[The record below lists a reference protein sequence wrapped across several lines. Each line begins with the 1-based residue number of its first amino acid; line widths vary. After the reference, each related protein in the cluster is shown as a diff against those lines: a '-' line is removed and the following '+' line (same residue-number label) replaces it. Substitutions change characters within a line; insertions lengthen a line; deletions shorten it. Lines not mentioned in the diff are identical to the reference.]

1 MQAQSVV
8 IHSSVSL
15 SISIIYCA
23 TEAPNTGLF
32 SINLQQSITISQAR
46 QEWVPVILLGNVPTA
61 PPLKLKEDHS
71 HIMYWSQEDFN
82 CAESKQVSGETS
94 GDVST
99 NNTASPQEPQDNYT
113 KYYYLQH
120 DDGTHISKKEVAHL
134 SFDACAHWTTGLHS
148 WNRNRHH
155 QHSVGC
161 QAVLGNPFHD
171 QFCLIQI
178 THSCTGARTENGN
191 YKSGV
196 HRTTPHGP

>member
-32 SINLQQSITISQAR
+32 SINLQQSITGKTGMGTS
-46 QEWVPVILLGNVPTA
+46 VILLGDVPTA

-134 SFDACAHWTTGLHS
+134 SFDAHAHWLVLPQLGLAPF
-148 WNRNRHH
+148 WNYAIF
-155 QHSVGC
+155 G
-161 QAVLGNPFHD
+161 
-171 QFCLIQI
+171 
-178 THSCTGARTENGN
+178 
-191 YKSGV
+191 
-196 HRTTPHGP
+196 